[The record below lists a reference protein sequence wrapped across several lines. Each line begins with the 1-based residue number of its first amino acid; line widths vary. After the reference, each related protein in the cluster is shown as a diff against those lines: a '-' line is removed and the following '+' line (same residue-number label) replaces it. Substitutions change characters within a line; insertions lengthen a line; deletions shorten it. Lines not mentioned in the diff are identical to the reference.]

1 MVLGHSAG
9 ADIAL
14 TYALESSAHCV
25 RLICVAGGRVHND
38 RDWRRVYELNRD
50 GIGELL
56 PPAAYRYNM
65 HVNSTLT
72 QNWREYCKALDLLQ
86 RIAALSTPG
95 HYVLAER
102 TLARTGHFSNSQHSH
117 VVAPARSSHD
127 TRVAIPS
134 GTPE

>member
-1 MVLGHSAG
+1 MLGHSAG

-14 TYALESSAHCV
+14 ARALEYPVHCV

-56 PPAAYRYNM
+56 PPAAYRYNL

-72 QNWREYCKALDLLQ
+72 QNWREYCKVPDLPQ
-86 RIAALSTPG
+86 RIAALSTPI
-95 HYVLAER
+95 HYVLAGKDIR
-102 TLARTGHFSNSQHSH
+102 PNWSLQQLAALARRRTCQII
-117 VVAPARSSHD
+117 
-127 TRVAIPS
+127 TRHPGCYSFRNA
-134 GTPE
+134 